1 MESINR
7 SHYYQSLANLLQIR
21 RGGFRFWSDPD
32 SPVSAMEL
40 SGLPDLLHQLAAE
53 TIRESIELPGNIQA
67 ILLRNYKRIRV
78 FWLMTPD
85 GSLIAKTFKLTKL
98 KDRFRCYSFA
108 LAEMANNRKAASLG
122 IPTPRCYLYYEFRPL
137 LLGPVRLC
145 GVLME
150 DLQKFV
156 SLADAAAQGQASFFD
171 AIPAILQ
178 LFQTGANHIDPSPV
192 NIFLDPKSKR
202 YTIIDWQHCR
212 FHAPGNKIQL
222 ILSAAHFLRYAQ
234 IEFDS
239 GLWRQWLGQL
249 HQASA
254 IDWPLDLFISKVACL
269 HGKKIHTIDR
279 LTLNA
284 TNLGL

>member
-1 MESINR
+1 MENINR
-7 SHYYQSLANLLQIR
+7 SYYQSLANLPQTH

-40 SGLPDLLHQLAAE
+40 SGLPDLLHQLAVD
-53 TIRESIELPGNIQA
+53 TIREPIEFPGDIQA
-67 ILLRNYKRIRV
+67 ILLRNHKRVRV
-78 FWLMTPD
+78 FRLKTPAI
-85 GSLIAKTFKLTKL
+85 SLIAKTFKLTKL
-98 KDRFRCYSFA
+98 KDRFRSYSFA
-108 LAEMANNRKAASLG
+108 LAEMANNLQAASLG

-150 DLQKFV
+150 DLLKFIP
-156 SLADAAAQGQASFFD
+156 LADAVTQGRANILD

-178 LFQTGANHIDPSPV
+178 LFRTGVNHIDPSPA
-192 NIFLDPKSKR
+192 NIFLDPHSKR

-212 FHAPGNKIQL
+212 FHTPGNKIQL
-222 ILSAAHFLRYAQ
+222 VLSAAHFLRYAQ

-239 GLWRQWLGQL
+239 GPWHQWLGQL

-254 IDWPLDLFISKVACL
+254 IDWPLDLFSSKVACL
-269 HGKKIHTIDR
+269 HGKKIHTLDR

-284 TNLGL
+284 ANLGL